1 MMKKEGKDIPP
12 TIDVPFKMHAVVK
25 GQCNP
30 AIPESAS
37 LTTLVDNDMMKEM
50 FAAK

>member
-1 MMKKEGKDIPP
+1 MMKKEGKDVPVA
-12 TIDVPFKMHAVVK
+12 IDVPFKMHPVVK

-37 LTTLVDNDMMKEM
+37 LNTLVDNDMMKTM
-50 FAAK
+50 FPK